1 MKRMLIL
8 MLFLLCYFVSFAQS
22 NGDMISESI
31 GSSVGI
37 DNFLFYES
45 NKKTALI
52 PALLNV
58 TIGFGIG
65 TLTQGDVLGG
75 LLLMGTDALG
85 VSLLTYGL
93 FARHQFNKLTEAQ
106 QKTDHEHRKGMIAVS
121 LIGIGVAT
129 MGLTRI
135 VGIILPFTYA
145 YNFNKRL
152 QKDLGIELGGF
163 KPTFDLNFNA
173 GSTGGL
179 GLELAF
185 VKKY

>member
-1 MKRMLIL
+1 MKRMLML
-8 MLFLLCYFVSFAQS
+8 MLFLLCSFVSFAQS
-22 NGDMISESI
+22 DGDMVSESS
-31 GSSVGI
+31 GVVGM

-45 NKKTALI
+45 NKKTALV
-52 PALLNV
+52 PALLNG

-65 TLTQGDVLGG
+65 TFTQGDVLSG
-75 LLLMGTDALG
+75 LFLLGADALG
-85 VSLLTYGL
+85 VGLLTYGL
-93 FARHQFNKLTEAQ
+93 VSRYQFNQLTEAQ
-106 QKTDHEHRKGMIAVS
+106 QLTDEAHTKGLIAVS
-121 LIGIGVAT
+121 LIGIGAAT

-145 YNFNKRL
+145 YGFNKRL

-163 KPTFDLNFNA
+163 KPTFDVNFNKD
-173 GSTGGL
+173 STGGL

>member
-8 MLFLLCYFVSFAQS
+8 MLFLLCSFVGFAQS
-22 NGDMISESI
+22 DGDMISES
-31 GSSVGI
+31 GGSVGI

-52 PALLNV
+52 PALLNATV
-58 TIGFGIG
+58 GFGIG
-65 TLTQGDVLGG
+65 TFTQGDILAG
-75 LLLMGTDALG
+75 LFLLGTDALG

-93 FARHQFNKLTEAQ
+93 FSRHQFNTLTEAQ
-106 QKTDHEHRKGMIAVS
+106 QKTDPGQKKGTIAVA
-121 LIGIGVAT
+121 LIAIGAAT

-135 VGIILPFTYA
+135 VGVIIPFTYA
-145 YNFNKRL
+145 YSFNKRL

-163 KPTFDLNFNA
+163 KPTFDVNFNE